1 MKNKKAVPAI
11 PTSEEWSLDCSYF
24 TESFQTLDALLR
36 AVLERGTDP
45 NHEILRNGQ
54 PTGETAWDLI
64 EPEA

>member
-1 MKNKKAVPAI
+1 MY
-11 PTSEEWSLDCSYF
+11 SLNCSYF

-36 AVLERGTDP
+36 AVLESGTDP

-64 EPEA
+64 EPEV